1 MASPL
6 ARSIL
11 NPKPS
16 NSGFSTHLETPPT
29 KRSKYVVKSK
39 DVLIGYWKGS
49 SEPKVMN
56 KHAMY
61 GVIRADGVF
70 RVKVVPETRCGRL
83 IDKGNYPK
91 GRGKCWVDYDTCV
104 LEIYLKHLIRTEI
117 EEYCR
122 ICVVDSEYNNGNQ
135 GAAIDRAVK
144 EARRIVAEKAAAE
157 GLNIIEYNRKRCDQ
171 LDKGAIAREVEK
183 QRRNGEVVVYP
194 MKVEA
199 KPTAKRSD
207 KAASDAR
214 AQMVRL
220 AKKEAKEARER
231 AARNSKRD
239 ADMVEAM
246 RRSTSD
252 QEALGAQ
259 QEPAQNSHPFPAT
272 PGTVNNSTGVET
284 SWSKHAKELTHAYN
298 HLRQGSGTPMAEVS
312 SMNGSETDGVKFYL
326 LDRSTQR
333 AKMEKWC
340 RQNLTSQYHNL
351 DREGQRRLV
360 EKHID
365 QLIERQTGVST
376 SKSPTKRPWTRSYP
390 SASPAQPGVV
400 FAPSPLADMTRAPSA
415 PATAATITQEPGAT
429 LVDTVYATTQAL
441 CSRKGP
447 VILTPAIP
455 TAPKAAPIQSSSR
468 TESPAIQQ
476 EVPSEPSAVNIRTNL
491 DLRSVLNEPI
501 TPIASESEA
510 STLLNPAYVLI
521 VDGTVETTTTP
532 AQQDTSSSA
541 PPAEPN
547 TIPVATVET
556 ETVQKEPTAATT
568 HPTPLDA
575 VEDQRST
582 SELNFAPSPKA
593 TLKEAAKPSRD
604 AAETDVAMA
613 DAPIEAT
620 QDELIQTEQQSAK
633 PQSPSHLQQQPFSTP
648 QNARNPFEH
657 PPIFMPGPHP
667 YVMPHPTPPSA
678 LPTTAPPARAPAIFY
693 GHDGVKYTKDPANG
707 FGDLLVSVDRK
718 LVGIDNVEYT
728 RQLVLVPKEA
738 PRPPRASGEELKWG
752 EEVFRVVEEGVCD
765 RG

>member
-1 MASPL
+1 M
-6 ARSIL
+6 
-11 NPKPS
+11 
-16 NSGFSTHLETPPT
+16 
-29 KRSKYVVKSK
+29 
-39 DVLIGYWKGS
+39 
-49 SEPKVMN
+49 
-56 KHAMY
+56 
-61 GVIRADGVF
+61 
-70 RVKVVPETRCGRL
+70 
-83 IDKGNYPK
+83 
-91 GRGKCWVDYDTCV
+91 
-104 LEIYLKHLIRTEI
+104 
-117 EEYCR
+117 
-122 ICVVDSEYNNGNQ
+122 VDSEYNNGNQ

-183 QRRNGEVVVYP
+183 QRRNGEAVVYP

-231 AARNSKRD
+231 ETRNSKRD

-259 QEPAQNSHPFPAT
+259 KKSAQNSHPLPAT

-284 SWSKHAKELTHAYN
+284 SWSRHAKELTHAYN

-340 RQNLTSQYHNL
+340 RQKLTSQYHNL
-351 DREGQRRLV
+351 DREGQRRHV

-376 SKSPTKRPWTRSYP
+376 SKRPMKRPWTSSYP
-390 SASPAQPGVV
+390 LASPAQPGVV

-415 PATAATITQEPGAT
+415 SATAATITQEPGAT

-447 VILTPAIP
+447 VILTPAMP
-455 TAPKAAPIQSSSR
+455 TAPKAAPVQSSSR

-491 DLRSVLNEPI
+491 NLRSVLNEPI

-510 STLLNPAYVLI
+510 STLLKPVENTADVPM
-521 VDGTVETTTTP
+521 VDGPVETTTTP
-532 AQQDTSSSA
+532 AQQDTSSST

-547 TIPVATVET
+547 TIQVATVET

-575 VEDQRST
+575 VEEQRST
-582 SELNFAPSPKA
+582 SELNSAPSPKA

-604 AAETDVAMA
+604 GAETDVAMA

-620 QDELIQTEQQSAK
+620 QEELIQTEQQSAK

-648 QNARNPFEH
+648 QNARNPSEH
-657 PPIFMPGPHP
+657 PPIFMSGRRP

-678 LPTTAPPARAPAIFY
+678 LPTTAPPTRAPAIFH
-693 GHDGVKYTKDPANG
+693 GHDGVKYTKDPTNE

-718 LVGIDNVEYT
+718 LVDIDNVEYT

-752 EEVFRVVEEGVCD
+752 EEVFRVVEEGGYAIGVKRRVTRLGGENYTIYLPICK
-765 RG
+765 